1 MHDITRLV
9 QIAMAVEPLP
19 DKEGLTT
26 RYKNIEETL
35 KLEYFITGA
44 INSGLA
50 IDRLMERKEGEDCYD
65 LLFKAYIDNHLNRG
79 GLRVN
84 EGMLQLFWPI
94 ILSIKKSPNLTDTTK
109 ILEGA
114 TKALMYTSTADSLYL
129 QQAQNFGYSQWSGHF
144 EKVKMISLELDSVY
158 EYYANLFKEGSK
170 VETRWGG
177 EFIHKFPRVRYYLS
191 LIDRDI
197 PYSKAM
203 EEVYRTLIK
212 EDHFSPPGMMAD
224 FLAVATFLL
233 MYAEDYK
240 IR

>member
-1 MHDITRLV
+1 MHNITRLV
-9 QIAMAVEPLP
+9 QIAMAIEPLP
-19 DKEGLTT
+19 DKKGLTT

-65 LLFKAYIDNHLNRG
+65 LLFKAYVDNHLNRG

-94 ILSIKKSPNLTDTTK
+94 ILSIKNSPNSTDITK
-109 ILEGA
+109 IINGA
-114 TKALMYTSTADSLYL
+114 TKALIYTSATDSLYL

-158 EYYANLFKEGSK
+158 EYYANLAKEGSK
-170 VETRWGG
+170 VERGWGR

-203 EEVYRTLIK
+203 EEVYETIIK
-212 EDHFSPPGMMAD
+212 EDHFSPPGMVAD
-224 FLAVATFLL
+224 FLAVSIFLL